1 MARQGST
8 GAEVRAIQHALGLT
22 IDGSFGAKTKAAVM
36 DWQRANR
43 LAIDGVVG
51 AHTWSLL
58 EKEVLHKELLPLK
71 RAVFFDNVRSLFAG
85 RLNQSQVDGLNAL
98 LDAVNG
104 CRINE
109 AAYMLATAYHETA
122 RTMQPIGEYG
132 KGRKYDYGKR
142 LKMSRQPYSDT
153 QAIFY
158 GRGYVQ
164 LTWYEN
170 YDKAGRLLGID
181 LLNKPELAL
190 DAAIAARIMR
200 EGMLDG
206 WFTGKKLAN
215 YVGLRTA
222 NYVGARYII
231 NGRDKAEQIA
241 AQAVVFE
248 LALRKAKT

>member
-1 MARQGST
+1 M
-8 GAEVRAIQHALGLT
+8 
-22 IDGSFGAKTKAAVM
+22 
-36 DWQRANR
+36 
-43 LAIDGVVG
+43 
-51 AHTWSLL
+51 
-58 EKEVLHKELLPLK
+58 
-71 RAVFFDNVRSLFAG
+71 
-85 RLNQSQVDGLNAL
+85 
-98 LDAVNG
+98 
-104 CRINE
+104 
-109 AAYMLATAYHETA
+109 
-122 RTMQPIGEYG
+122 
-132 KGRKYDYGKR
+132 
-142 LKMSRQPYSDT
+142 
-153 QAIFY
+153 
-158 GRGYVQ
+158 Q

-222 NYVGARYII
+222 NYVGARHII